1 MQKLTRESLH
11 ALQEKLANEIKIR
24 KTGHKKAYI
33 TVNIG
38 NEGLENGSKSV
49 FNEICKTVDAE
60 NLRGDVVVTQ
70 VARDGLREANT
81 VVEVLVHGTKAVR
94 YGHITV
100 ENASRIIKEHV
111 LNGKVLEDLI
121 LKF

>member
-11 ALQEKLANEIKIR
+11 ALQKKLANEIKIR

-38 NEGLENGSKSV
+38 DEGLENGSKSV